1 VANSLPFE
9 RELANWQGRIAIA
22 AANGNGLD
30 VYRAALAWTKQHVL
44 LGNGFW
50 GKARQEIR
58 DTADRHLVDIHGLA
72 VIDAIYRAE
81 FPEEAGDDAAINS
94 KLAGFAVKIED
105 DTEIKRLAS
114 LDRIEYDRSRK
125 PAAKQLGITIGALDK
140 AVDERRKQHEGETTP
155 SGWSHWDVEPWSD
168 PVDSERLLRALIE
181 RIQKHVVLT
190 ADQALV
196 VGLWVMFTWVHEEAA
211 VHSPI
216 LLVTS
221 PEPNCGKSTLLGV
234 VGYLVRRSL
243 VSVSIKGPALF
254 RSIEKWQPTFVVD
267 EADTA
272 FANNDDLKDVVNS
285 GWTRGQ
291 SVVRCDPETYD
302 PSPFSTFAPKAI
314 GMKGRNLPDT
324 TLSRATLLKCTAS
337 SPANG

>member
-1 VANSLPFE
+1 MEYA
-9 RELANWQGRIAIA
+9 
-22 AANGNGLD
+22 
-30 VYRAALAWTKQHVL
+30 RA
-44 LGNGFW
+44 
-50 GKARQEIR
+50 
-58 DTADRHLVDIHGLA
+58 
-72 VIDAIYRAE
+72 
-81 FPEEAGDDAAINS
+81 
-94 KLAGFAVKIED
+94 
-105 DTEIKRLAS
+105 
-114 LDRIEYDRSRK
+114 RK
-125 PAAKQLGITIGALDK
+125 PAAKQLGITVGALDK
-140 AVDERRKQHEGETTP
+140 AVDEHRKQHEGESTLP
-155 SGWSHWDVEPWSD
+155 VWSHWDVKSWSE
-168 PVDSERLLRALIE
+168 PVDSERLLRALIG

-196 VGLWVMFTWVHEEAA
+196 VGLWVMFTWVHEKAA

-272 FANNDDLKDVVNS
+272 FANNDDLKEVVNS

-291 SVVRCDPETYD
+291 SVVRCDPKTYD

-324 TLSRATLLKCTAS
+324 TVSRAVIVEMHRKLPGEQGISITSTTLA
-337 SPANG
+337 